1 MEKLTDC
8 FYLIKLTKG
17 TKVMKKVYCIL
28 EELRPEFDFKSSEDF
43 IEDGFLDSFDVVSLI
58 SMLEEEY
65 NISIDGLDIVP
76 ENFVSIEAI
85 KKLLKKNGAE
95 V

>member
-1 MEKLTDC
+1 MEKLTDYY
-8 FYLIKLTKG
+8 YLIKLMKG
-17 TKVMKKVYCIL
+17 TKVMEQVYRIL
-28 EELRPEFDFKSSEDF
+28 EELRPEFDFRSSEDF

-65 NISIDGLDIVP
+65 SISIDGLDIVP